1 MKKFINFKSLSKR
14 KKIMLIALS
23 VLFIASIIAV
33 FLSKHEPQTK
43 TPTFSSFLKHSATSG
58 IIRSPITNTTVSGDT
73 AGKNKITPQ
82 KPVISKKQ
90 DNKLNDLFKLKQKK
104 KSLSASLAHTV
115 APHFTPTAFPAEGY
129 PNINNIP
136 NAIKNIRSQ
145 LPGITHVP
153 NRQKF
158 KVLGISGQNAV
169 IQYQGADLYLK
180 SRQAFGRCFVIEIGY
195 SSVKISC
202 NKIARSYP
210 VSFAANTNNNG
221 NTNLNRIRP
230 PKVK

>member
-1 MKKFINFKSLSKR
+1 MKFINFKSLSKR
-14 KKIMLIALS
+14 KKITLIALS

-43 TPTFSSFLKHSATSG
+43 KPAFSAFLKHSSG
-58 IIRSPITNTTVSGDT
+58 IIHSSFSAAPAP
-73 AGKNKITPQ
+73 AGTGKIKIAPQ

-90 DNKLNDLFKLKQKK
+90 NDKLNDLFKLKPKK
-104 KSLSASLAHTV
+104 KSSPIFTHTAH
-115 APHFTPTAFPAEGY
+115 PYPTPPAFPAGQGY

-136 NAIKNIRSQ
+136 NAIKNIQSQ
-145 LPGITHVP
+145 LPGIAHVP

-158 KVLGISGQNAV
+158 EVLGISGQNAV
-169 IQYQGADLYLK
+169 IQYRGGDIYLK
-180 SRQAFGRCFVIEIGY
+180 SGEAFGSCFVIEIRH
-195 SSVKISC
+195 SSIKISC

-210 VSFAANTNNNG
+210 VSFGANNNG
-221 NTNLNRIRP
+221 NININPSLNPIRP

>member
-1 MKKFINFKSLSKR
+1 MKIINFKALSKR
-14 KKIMLIALS
+14 KKITLIALS

-58 IIRSPITNTTVSGDT
+58 IIHSPFSAAPVPAET
-73 AGKNKITPQ
+73 GKIKIAAP
-82 KPVISKKQ
+82 KSVISKKQ
-90 DNKLNDLFKLKQKK
+90 DNKLNDLFKLEQKK
-104 KSLSASLAHTV
+104 KSLPISTHTAHPYPMPAT
-115 APHFTPTAFPAEGY
+115 FPAGQGY

-158 KVLGISGQNAV
+158 EVLGISGRNAV
-169 IQYQGADLYLK
+169 IQYKGADLYLK
-180 SRQAFGRCFVIEIGY
+180 SNEAFGSCFVIEIGY

-210 VSFAANTNNNG
+210 VSFGANTNNNG
-221 NTNLNRIRP
+221 NTNLNPVRV